1 MIIWFNG
8 PSQRSLA
15 HTLPRQAVEI
25 GCNHIETIRPV
36 DAVCAFDIEVVKQL
50 KITTNTRY
58 YTRADARIDG
68 WRLVDNHIVSG
79 ANSGILACW
88 VAVNEFNYQGDIY
101 IIGCDWG
108 LTDHSS
114 FDHIY
119 GKGAT
124 RKYTN
129 HGKKKMQ
136 SIFKHHS
143 AWVVNDQTPD
153 VPLPVISEKQ
163 FIEKIQ

>member
-1 MIIWFNG
+1 MLIWFNG
-8 PSQRSLA
+8 PSQSKLA
-15 HTLPRQAVEI
+15 DTLPRQPIEL
-25 GCNHIETIRPV
+25 GCNYIETIRPV

-50 KITTNTRY
+50 KINTNTRY

-88 VAVNEFNYQGDIY
+88 VAVNEFNYEGDIY

-108 LTDHSS
+108 LTEHSS

-119 GKGAT
+119 GHGPR

-129 HGKKKMQ
+129 QARNKIRRLFQHRDV
-136 SIFKHHS
+136 F
-143 AWVVNDQTPD
+143 VVNDRTPD
-153 VPLPVISEKQ
+153 VPFTVIKPRQ
-163 FIEKIQ
+163 FLDRIQ

>member
-15 HTLPRQAVEI
+15 ETLPRQDAEI
-25 GCNHIETIRPV
+25 GCNYIEKIRPV
-36 DAVCAFDIEVVKQL
+36 DAVCAFDIDVVL
-50 KITTNTRY
+50 KLRTLSPTLY
-58 YTRADARIDG
+58 YTRADARVDG
-68 WRLVDNHIVSG
+68 WRLVNNDIVSG

-88 VAVNEFNYQGDIY
+88 VAVNEFNYDGDIY

-108 LTDHSS
+108 LTDHSR
-114 FDHIY
+114 FDGIY

-136 SIFKHHS
+136 RLFERHS
-143 AWVVNDQTPD
+143 VFVVNDEMPD
-153 VPLPVISEKQ
+153 VPVPVISEKQ
-163 FIEKIQ
+163 FLRKIQ